1 MIPTN
6 SVRYP
11 DRKTPD
17 RLDIAAPREYASD
30 VNLFL
35 SGGMK
40 MKRIRQKHYEMDM
53 TTGPVLMKMIRFAL
67 PLMASSVLQLLY
79 NAADMIVVGQFA
91 GSDALAAVGA
101 TGAITSLLVTLFM
114 GFSVGSSVAVAQH
127 YGAERHKD
135 VSESVHTS
143 VMLALVCGV
152 VIGALGAIFSRP
164 LLEMMSTPQNVID
177 GAAVYMRIYFI
188 GLPATMLYNFCA
200 AILRAIGDT
209 KRPLYYLS
217 IAGVINVLLNLLFV
231 IVFRMGVA
239 GVALATAIAQVV
251 SMALVMICLMRSSGS
266 IHLDLRKVRFHGD
279 KVKQIIR
286 IGLPAGLQSSM
297 FAIANT
303 LIQSSVNTFGS
314 AIIAGNTTAGN
325 IEAFVSSPQDAFCQA
340 AMSFTSQNYGAKKYQ
355 RFGRIVAAAS
365 GLVLT
370 VGVSLGVIAASL
382 GEPLAGLYT
391 ADPQVIEWAVQR
403 LWITTATAFIC
414 NLDNVFGACQ
424 RALGSSV
431 FPMLVSIVCICLFR
445 IVWIETIF
453 RANPTMEILYY
464 VYPASWLFSLSV
476 HFISFLVYK
485 RRVVAKLKA
494 AEPAMA

>member
-1 MIPTN
+1 MRR
-6 SVRYP
+6 S
-11 DRKTPD
+11 
-17 RLDIAAPREYASD
+17 
-30 VNLFL
+30 
-35 SGGMK
+35 
-40 MKRIRQKHYEMDM
+40 KHYEMDM
-53 TTGPVLMKMIRFAL
+53 TSGPILIKMLRFSL

-79 NAADMIVVGQFA
+79 NAADMVVVGQFA
-91 GSDALAAVGA
+91 GSSALAAVGA

-114 GFSVGSSVAVAQH
+114 GFSVGSSVAVAQY
-127 YGAERHKD
+127 YGADRHKD

-152 VIGALGAIFSRP
+152 VIGLLGAVFSRP
-164 LLEMMSTPQNVID
+164 LLEMMSTPEDVID

-231 IVFRMGVA
+231 IVFHMGVA
-239 GVALATAIAQVV
+239 GVALATAFAQVV
-251 SMALVMICLMRSSGS
+251 SMALVMICLMRSTGS

-279 KVKQIIR
+279 KVKQIIK
-286 IGLPAGLQSSM
+286 IGLPAGMQSSM

-340 AMSFTSQNYGAKKYQ
+340 AMSFTSQNYGAKKPE

-370 VGVSLGVIAASL
+370 LGLSLGLIVASL
-382 GEPLAGLYT
+382 GHPIAGLYT
-391 ADPQVIEWAVQR
+391 SDPMVIEWAVQR
-403 LWITTATAFIC
+403 LWITTVTSFIC
-414 NLDNVFGACQ
+414 NLDNIFGACQ

-431 FPMLVSIVCICLFR
+431 LPMVISIVCICLFR
-445 IVWIETIF
+445 ILWINTIF
-453 RANPTMEILYY
+453 QASPTMETLYY
-464 VYPASWLFSLSV
+464 VYPASWIFSLVV
-476 HFISFLVYK
+476 HFISFMVYK
-485 RRVVAKLKA
+485 KRVVRRLQGELA
-494 AEPAMA
+494 AA

>member
-1 MIPTN
+1 
-6 SVRYP
+6 
-11 DRKTPD
+11 
-17 RLDIAAPREYASD
+17 
-30 VNLFL
+30 
-35 SGGMK
+35 
-40 MKRIRQKHYEMDM
+40 MKRIRQKNYEMDM
-53 TTGPVLMKMIRFAL
+53 TTGPILMKMLRFSL
-67 PLMASSVLQLLY
+67 PLMASSILQLLH
-79 NAADMIVVGQFA
+79 NAADMVVVGQFA
-91 GSDALAAVGA
+91 GASSLAAVGA

-127 YGAERHKD
+127 YGADRHKD

-152 VIGALGAIFSRP
+152 VIGALGAIFAYP
-164 LLEMMSTPQNVID
+164 LLEMMSTPKDVID

-231 IVFRMGVA
+231 IVFHMDVA

-251 SMALVMICLMRSSGS
+251 SMALVMICLMRTTGS

-279 KVKQIIR
+279 KVKQIIK

-325 IEAFVSSPQDAFCQA
+325 IEAFVSSPQDSFCQA

-355 RFGRIVAAAS
+355 RFGRIVATAS

-370 VGVSLGVIAASL
+370 IGVTLGVLAASF
-382 GEPLAGLYT
+382 GKPLASIYT
-391 ADPQVIEWAVQR
+391 SDPMVIEWAAQR

-431 FPMLVSIVCICLFR
+431 LPMVVSIVCICMFR
-445 IVWIETIF
+445 ILWIETIF
-453 RANPTMEILYY
+453 RAIPTMEVLYY
-464 VYPASWLFSLSV
+464 VYPASWIFSLTV
-476 HFISFLVYK
+476 HAICFFLYK
-485 RRVVAKLKA
+485 KRIVAKLKGEELA
-494 AEPAMA
+494 AA